1 MIVNYW
7 PAWFRALY
15 GGEWPVNYCTFDL
28 ETTGYSMERDVIVEW
43 GHCLVQDGEPVDRL
57 SLIIDWTNHPI
68 LPDHWLRQRLQQVA
82 SSMAANGSKCHVT
95 YERMKKEGVKPDKA
109 LPFILK
115 FIRTLAERD
124 SLFVAHGGY
133 AFDEKMLAS
142 NFRGFGIA
150 QDFTFGDNNLFDT
163 DCVEK
168 ASQVVTHPR
177 MHPRKGDTLRSY
189 FHRVKYT
196 RMAGVKSNLD
206 THCYEKYF
214 KQKGVQ
220 KCDMHGALTDAHCCH
235 LMMECWREQ
244 ITGEHLAPPVG
255 GEEAP
260 SGNGKKPPPSPYP
273 APPRPAKAATVP
285 VRRRGQRNN

>member
-7 PAWFRALY
+7 PAWFRELY
-15 GGEWPVNYCTFDL
+15 GGEWPVNYCCFDL

-43 GHCLVQDGEPVDRL
+43 GHCLVQDGKPVDRL
-57 SLIIDWTNHPI
+57 SLVIDWTNHSVV
-68 LPDHWLRQRLQQVA
+68 PDHWLRQRLQQVA
-82 SSMAANGSKCHVT
+82 SSMSAAGSKSHMT
-95 YERMKKEGVKPDKA
+95 YERMKSEGVKPDKA
-109 LPFILK
+109 LGFILK
-115 FIRTLAERD
+115 FIKTLAEKD

-150 QDFTFGDNNLFDT
+150 HDFSFGDNNLFDT

-206 THCYEKYF
+206 THCFQKYF
-214 KQKGVQ
+214 AAKGV
-220 KCDMHGALTDAHCCH
+220 KRSEMHGASTDAHCCH
-235 LMMECWREQ
+235 ILMEEWRSQ
-244 ITGEHLAPPVG
+244 INGEFLPPPVG
-255 GEEAP
+255 KEEPLVISKRTA
-260 SGNGKKPPPSPYP
+260 PPPQ
-273 APPRPAKAATVP
+273 AARVTTAAS